1 MYKLSGKAFE
11 LLKRLEGCK
20 LTAYQDSAKV
30 WTIGYGHTHN
40 LKAGMNITQAQADA
54 FLQEDVAKFEQGI
67 SQTLRELGT
76 KVTQNQF
83 DALVIFSFNVGLRA
97 FQKSTM
103 AKKLYLMDNKDQ
115 LSVNAVADQFP
126 RWNKAGGQVLPGLV
140 KRRAIERLL
149 FLGVEA

>member
-1 MYKLSGKAFE
+1 MYKLSEKSFE
-11 LLKRLEGCK
+11 LLKRFEGCK

-40 LKAGMNITQAQADA
+40 VKAGMNITQAQADA

-115 LSVNAVADQFP
+115 LSVNTVADQFP
-126 RWNKAGGQVLPGLV
+126 RWNKAGGQVLPSLV

>member
-1 MYKLSGKAFE
+1 MYKLSVKA
-11 LLKRLEGCK
+11 LALSKSLEGCK

-40 LKAGMNITQAQADA
+40 VKAGMKITQQQADE
-54 FLQEDVAKFEQGI
+54 FLKQDVAKFEQGI
-67 SQTLRELGT
+67 NQTLREFGT
-76 KVTQNQF
+76 KVTQHQF

-126 RWNKAGGQVLPGLV
+126 RWNKAGGKVLPGLV
-140 KRRAIERLL
+140 KRRGQERLL
-149 FLGVEA
+149 FLGVI

>member
-1 MYKLSGKAFE
+1 M
-11 LLKRLEGCK
+11 
-20 LTAYQDSAKV
+20 
-30 WTIGYGHTHN
+30 
-40 LKAGMNITQAQADA
+40 
-54 FLQEDVAKFEQGI
+54 
-67 SQTLRELGT
+67 
-76 KVTQNQF
+76 
-83 DALVIFSFNVGLRA
+83 IFSFNVGLRA

>member
-1 MYKLSGKAFE
+1 MYKLSEKALG
-11 LLKRLEGCK
+11 LLKRFEGCK

-40 LKAGMNITQAQADA
+40 VKAGMKISQQQADA
-54 FLQEDVAKFEQGI
+54 FLKEDVKKFEQGI
-67 SQTLRELGT
+67 NQTLREFGT
-76 KVTQNQF
+76 KVTQSQF

-115 LSVNAVADQFP
+115 LSVNAVADQFQC
-126 RWNKAGGQVLPGLV
+126 WNKAGGKVLPGLV
-140 KRRAIERLL
+140 KRRAEERLL
-149 FLGVEA
+149 FLGVI